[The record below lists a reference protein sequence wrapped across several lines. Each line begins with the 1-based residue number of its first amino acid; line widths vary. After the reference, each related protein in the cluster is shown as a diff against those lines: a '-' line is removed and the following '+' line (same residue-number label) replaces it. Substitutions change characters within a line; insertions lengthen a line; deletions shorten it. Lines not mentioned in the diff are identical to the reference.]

1 MQNCEGMFVMLYKF
15 NYKNAT
21 DSTNYSVIYIYA
33 SPVRD
38 CFKRP
43 NERYLEK
50 WLTARKRTL
59 PCCETILPWSDDEVR
74 QGHSCIFV
82 METSGKSLCSV
93 FILTPGVVSL

>member
-50 WLTARKRTL
+50 
-59 PCCETILPWSDDEVR
+59 
-74 QGHSCIFV
+74 
-82 METSGKSLCSV
+82 
-93 FILTPGVVSL
+93 